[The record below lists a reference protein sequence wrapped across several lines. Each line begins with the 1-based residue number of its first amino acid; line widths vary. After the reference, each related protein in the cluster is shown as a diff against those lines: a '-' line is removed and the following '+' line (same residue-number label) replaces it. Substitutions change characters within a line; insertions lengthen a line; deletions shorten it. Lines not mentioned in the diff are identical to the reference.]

1 MNKIIKSE
9 TRIWCAELCFWP
21 SLEKEE
27 DTRSFILFYTTA
39 CYQIATNLNSPF
51 FNSLSPVSL
60 WLNSRRSCF
69 CLHHRQIIVREM
81 NRLGMAVDLSK
92 ASVKTMRD
100 VLTIT
105 EAPIIFSHSSAF
117 GLCNSSRNVHDEI
130 LKLVTKNGG
139 LVMVNFYNKFLS
151 CNENATVHDAVGMYI

>member
-1 MNKIIKSE
+1 MSQFS
-9 TRIWCAELCFWP
+9 TLP
-21 SLEKEE
+21 
-27 DTRSFILFYTTA
+27 
-39 CYQIATNLNSPF
+39 
-51 FNSLSPVSL
+51 SPVSSL
-60 WLNSRRSCF
+60 SINQ
-69 CLHHRQIIVREM
+69 QIIVREM

-100 VLTIT
+100 VLAIT

-151 CNENATVHDAVGMYI
+151 CSENATVHDAVGTYDYKFVYEWPVSRS